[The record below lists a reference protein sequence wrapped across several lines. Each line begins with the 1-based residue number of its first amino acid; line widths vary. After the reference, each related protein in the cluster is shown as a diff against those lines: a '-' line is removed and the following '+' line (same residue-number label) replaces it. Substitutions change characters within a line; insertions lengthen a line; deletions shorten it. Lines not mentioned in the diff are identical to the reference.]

1 MLKET
6 LGVPFTITQLMDQDS
21 NKIQFTGGSISY
33 DPVLKNSMEFA
44 VGLKM
49 LPTKGNLVYEYNPL
63 RNYRLSRTGY
73 LYKNRL
79 HTPKELLIELGVVT
93 DETTDEEC
101 MKILQSYKKEWPA
114 GLIPSTETDPVLVEA
129 GELTDFETD
138 ELQFDLNHP
147 VEILP
152 QYSYD
157 NSVNLIIN
165 DGKNKPRL
173 INSRFSAT
181 ARNKYQIVD
190 RKGNNDTNIYDQGSQ
205 FDIDTSLYKRVIEI
219 PKLRLVGVNEGG
231 KLPVGNY
238 HFYFRYA
245 DADGNE
251 TDFVAESGL
260 VSLFIGS
267 IPSSI
272 RSGFR
277 EEDSHKLVRLLL
289 SNIDSSYQYVYVY
302 YTRSSSDIAE
312 NAAVSAYKI
321 NQKFLVNNLLN
332 CEITVTG
339 YEDVTEIPLEDI
351 NPMYQIADSVET
363 QESCQNMLFL
373 GNIQRPEIPYQEL
386 EDLSLRFLPY
396 ICNEDYPVQ
405 IDHDYNIQSNSYG
418 YYDPKFIY
426 NKVGYWN
433 HELYRFGIV
442 YIMSDNSLSPVFNV
456 RGIEKLNPDTKY
468 SKIPMWKKDQS
479 NLKVRNY
486 IVSEEETYKIIT
498 ENVSYGDND
507 LENSK
512 ENNDLENSKGVI
524 SINMPPSDTQ
534 QIFSIN
540 FKVAHEVV
548 DYIKNKLNIKG
559 FFFVRQKRIP
569 TILCQAYTIGV
580 DKESNTPILPIH
592 DSKYV
597 AERFLT
603 DDQLLDNGFEERLYK
618 FENVAKI
625 RTEAAICPEY
635 DVDSP
640 YYNTLFAGDSFSI
653 AEADVQPGNQFLDQ
667 DERNFY
673 TFGESKGNP
682 NNTYNVKII
691 GVEDN
696 VKLVAINDN
705 LFSAR
710 AGEVEEAFRYEYL
723 EKENKITEASNLIRG
738 SFGPYLG
745 ITGYAYSGKIIDIKI
760 PGFNSITEED
770 LFKIR
775 YADKSSF
782 FAISE
787 RIDLKH
793 IDEWFD
799 LEPIRNK
806 ERDIS
811 EIEINFQNNLYRGDC
826 YICHFTHRFNRNFQD
841 PSAPINDKIVDP
853 NCWKENYEVADNV
866 VKKENFDKINLGDV
880 NAIKL
885 GMWVTLT
892 VRSTKNLNIRAID
905 DSVVDETALTGH
917 PRGFYPYHPITAEGA
932 YKTPEALC
940 YNKGFEKSV
949 SERWNYEVPDVPA
962 IKNDFT
968 NRIAYSD
975 VHVNDAFKNGFRVF
989 QGTHYRDYPK
999 TYGSITKLIE
1009 LQGNL
1014 LCVFEHGIGLIP
1026 VNERAVAGE
1035 GSGGNVY
1042 INTSNVLPENPKII
1056 SDTFGSQWRD
1066 SIIKTPRGVYGV
1078 DTVGKKIWRTNG
1090 ETFECISDFR
1100 VQEFLNQNI
1109 SLTERE
1115 LEPVIGIRNVKSHY
1129 NKFKGDVMFT
1139 FYDNLYGF
1147 EEKVWN
1153 LCWNENLQK
1162 WMTFYSWVPSYSE
1175 NIYNQYFSFDRNTSK
1190 WITKLGVSKHGNDF
1204 SDGVTLGENI
1214 IENTSWKSTLHLSNR
1229 NLPKGDG
1236 VVCDVEYEIVRDNYG
1251 NYKLFNDPV
1260 RTNEIDE
1267 DTGLPIWEISLKPGV
1282 TYEELCS
1289 EYYIR
1294 GVKGT
1299 DDRWTNL
1306 LTFEKEVRYK
1316 KGEYSYD
1323 SALREYTAG
1332 GKKYNSHNS
1341 GGWYLD
1347 DDVLVILPDY
1357 EPWVENCIKASK
1369 YSIYKNERGRRVNLS
1384 SKDRDRRIN
1393 GDKVVILLNVK
1404 AKLKVSYEG
1413 NDNVALGEAYA
1424 SGYTDKTFVDAG
1436 YYQSVVAVIPKYNMQ
1451 FLTTDF
1457 WKHGQAGII
1466 DIADKIYPTYWYGKQ
1481 HPFEFEFVVADGP
1494 DRHKIFDSLEIIS
1507 NKAAPESFHYEIV
1520 GECYDF
1526 AKDKKN
1532 MYIRQEAT
1540 KELYQYNGSDIV
1552 YNHDYK
1558 ELVPEHRPLN
1568 IGDEDP
1574 SKFDKSTIFPLYY
1587 GRRDSI
1593 NEIEDFY
1600 HLHGHK
1606 DKYGKGE
1613 ENFSALS
1620 GAEIVRYENLDE
1632 YRIWNHA
1639 KAVDITKEGL
1649 LRGNMYYKEDKWDV
1663 QINPINLV
1671 QKNETEDDWSRNGQ
1685 TNPPIVYNLFPL
1697 PKDISD
1703 ITQMEVPDSLDG
1715 FNVNNWN
1722 NMTTANKEAKIKDKF
1737 IKIRIRYSGEDLA
1750 IISAIRTLYSISY
1763 A

>member
-1 MLKET
+1 
-6 LGVPFTITQLMDQDS
+6 MDQDS

-312 NAAVSAYKI
+312 NATVSAYKI

-710 AGEVEEAFRYEYL
+710 AGEAEEAFRYEYL

-760 PGFNSITEED
+760 PGFNSLTEED

>member
-1 MLKET
+1 MST
-6 LGVPFTITQLMDQDS
+6 NINFT
-21 NKIQFTGGSISY
+21 NAEIQYS
-33 DPVLKNSMEFA
+33 PVLKQSMEFG
-44 VGLKM
+44 VGLKV
-49 LPTKGNLVYEYNPL
+49 LPTKGNLVYEYNPF
-63 RNYRLSRTGY
+63 RNYRLSETGY
-73 LYKNRL
+73 MYKNRL
-79 HTPKELLIELGVVT
+79 YTPKELLIELGVASEEDT
-93 DETTDEEC
+93 NEEC
-101 MKILQSYKKEWPA
+101 LEILKGYGKTWPS
-114 GLIPSTETDPVLVEA
+114 GLIPTTETDPVLVEA

-173 INSRFSAT
+173 INSRFSAVG
-181 ARNKYQIVD
+181 RNKYQIVD

-219 PKLRLVGVNEGG
+219 PKLKLVGISEGG
-231 KLPVGNY
+231 KMPIGNY

-260 VSLFIGS
+260 VSLFIGNT
-267 IPSSI
+267 PSSI

-289 SNIDSSYQYVYVY
+289 SNVDSAYQYVYVY
-302 YTRSSSDIAE
+302 YTRSTADIYQ
-312 NAAVSAYKI
+312 NATVSAYKI

-339 YEDVTEIPLEDI
+339 YEDVTELSLEDI
-351 NPMYQIADSVET
+351 NPTYQIADSVWT

-373 GNIQRPEIPYQEL
+373 GNIQRPDIPYQEL
-386 EDLSLRFLPY
+386 EDLSLRFLP
-396 ICNEDYPVQ
+396 EVHSESYPLQ
-405 IDHDYNIQSNSYG
+405 LDQDYNISSNSFG

-456 RGIEKLNPDTKY
+456 RGIEKLDSTPSY
-468 SKIPMWKKDQS
+468 STIPMWKEDGS
-479 NLKVRNY
+479 RNY
-486 IVSEEETYKIIT
+486 IISEEETYKIVT
-498 ENVSYGDND
+498 EDISYGDTNQ
-507 LENSK
+507 NTSGGSM
-512 ENNDLENSKGVI
+512 LENSKGVV
-524 SINMPPSDTQ
+524 SLNMTSGGTQ
-534 QIFSIN
+534 EIFSIN
-540 FKVAHEVV
+540 FKVANEVV
-548 DYIKNKLNIKG
+548 EYLKNKLNIKG

-580 DKESNTPILPIH
+580 DKESNTPVLPVSG
-592 DSKYV
+592 SKYV
-597 AERFLT
+597 TERFIT
-603 DDQLLDNGFEERLYK
+603 NDQILDNDFESRLYK
-618 FENVAKI
+618 FNNAAKV

-640 YYNTLFAGDSFSI
+640 YLNTLFAGDSFSI
-653 AEADVQPGNQFLDQ
+653 AEADVQPGNKWLTQ
-667 DERNFY
+667 DGRNFY
-673 TFGESKGNP
+673 PEGQIAGNP

-710 AGEVEEAFRYEYL
+710 AGEAEEAFRYEYL
-723 EKENKITEASNLIRG
+723 EKENKITEATNLLRG
-738 SFGPYLG
+738 SYGPYLG

-760 PGFNSITEED
+760 PGFNSIAEED

-782 FAISE
+782 LAISE

-793 IDEWFD
+793 TDEWFKKTD
-799 LEPIRNK
+799 DELILL
-806 ERDIS
+806 S
-811 EIEINFQNNLYRGDC
+811 NLYRGDC
-826 YICHFTHRFNRNFQD
+826 YICQFTHRVNRNFQD
-841 PSAPINDKIVDP
+841 PSAPINDKIVDQ
-853 NCWKENYEVADNV
+853 NCWKENYEVEDNV

-917 PRGFYPYHPITAEGA
+917 PRGFFPYYPITGEGA

-940 YNKGFEKSV
+940 FNKGLEKSV

-975 VHVNDAFKNGFRVF
+975 IHVNDAFKNGFRVF

-999 TYGSITKLIE
+999 TYGQITKLIE
-1009 LQGNL
+1009 LRGNL
-1014 LCVFEHGIGLIP
+1014 VCVFEHGIGLIP

-1035 GSGGNVY
+1035 GAGGNVY
-1042 INTSNVLPENPKII
+1042 INTNNVLPENPKII

-1066 SIIKTPRGVYGV
+1066 SIIKTPRGIYGV

-1090 ETFECISDFR
+1090 ETFECISDLR

-1115 LEPVIGIRNVKSHY
+1115 LDPVIGVRNVKTHY

-1147 EEKVWN
+1147 EERAWN

-1162 WMTFYSWVPSYSE
+1162 WITFYSWVPSYSE

-1204 SDGVTLGENI
+1204 SDGVTLENNV
-1214 IENTSWKSTLHLSNR
+1214 IENETWNTTLHLDNR
-1229 NLPKGDG
+1229 TLPTGEG
-1236 VVCDVEYEIVRDNYG
+1236 VVCEIEYELVRDNYG
-1251 NYKLFNDPV
+1251 NYKLFKDPYKV
-1260 RTNEIDE
+1260 NVGTVDN
-1267 DTGLPIWEISLKPGV
+1267 PIWEWRLALADGV
-1282 TYEELCS
+1282 TYKELCS
-1289 EYYIR
+1289 EYYAR
-1294 GVKGT
+1294 VY
-1299 DDRWTNL
+1299 DDC
-1306 LTFEKEVRYK
+1306 
-1316 KGEYSYD
+1316 
-1323 SALREYTAG
+1323 
-1332 GKKYNSHNS
+1332 
-1341 GGWYLD
+1341 YLD
-1347 DDVLVILPDY
+1347 NLSADSEDHTAPLISNPSRRKTLPKSQKTIW
-1357 EPWVENCIKASK
+1357 EGTLGTLKV
-1369 YSIYKNERGRRVNLS
+1369 YKNDRGRRVNLS
-1384 SKDRDRRIN
+1384 TKDKDKRVN
-1393 GDKVVILLNVK
+1393 GDKVVRLLNIK
-1404 AKLKVSYEG
+1404 ANIKVSYEG
-1413 NDNVALGEAYA
+1413 EDNVTLGEAIA
-1424 SGYTDKTFVDAG
+1424 SGYTDRTFVDAG
-1436 YYQSVVAVIPKYNMQ
+1436 YYESVVAVIPKYNMQ

-1481 HPFEFEFVVADGP
+1481 HPFEFEFVVADSP

-1540 KELYQYNGSDIV
+1540 KELYQYNGSDVV
-1552 YNHDYK
+1552 YNSDYK
-1558 ELVPEHRPLN
+1558 DLVSEHRPLVV
-1568 IGDEDP
+1568 GDENP
-1574 SKFDKSTIFPLYY
+1574 RYFDKSTIFPLYY
-1587 GRRDSI
+1587 ARQDTI

-1600 HLHGHK
+1600 HLYGHK
-1606 DKYGKGE
+1606 DSYGKGDK
-1613 ENFSALS
+1613 NFSALA

-1663 QINPINLV
+1663 QINPINFV
-1671 QKNETEDDWSRNGQ
+1671 QKNETKEDWTRNEQ
-1685 TNPPIVYNLFPL
+1685 ENPPIIYNLFPL
-1697 PKDISD
+1697 PSDISD
-1703 ITQMEVPDSLDG
+1703 INTMEVPDTLND
-1715 FNVNNWN
+1715 FNVGTWKELQ
-1722 NMTTANKEAKIKDKF
+1722 TANKEAKVKDKV

>member
-1 MLKET
+1 MAEEIKFQN
-6 LGVPFTITQLMDQDS
+6 GTITYA
-21 NKIQFTGGSISY
+21 K
-33 DPVLKNSMEFA
+33 VLPNPINFA
-44 VGLKM
+44 VGLKR

-63 RNYRLSRTGY
+63 RNYRLSQTGY

-79 HTPKELLIELGVVT
+79 FTPKELLIELGVK
-93 DETTDEEC
+93 DETSTEEEC
-101 MKILQSYKKEWPA
+101 LQILESYENTWPT
-114 GLIPSTETDPVLVEA
+114 GLIPSSEEDPVLVEA
-129 GELTDFETD
+129 GELTDFETS
-138 ELQFDLNHP
+138 ELAFDLSHP

-181 ARNKYQIVD
+181 ERNKYQIVD

-205 FDIDTSLYKRVIEI
+205 FDIDISLYKRVIEI
-219 PKLRLVGVNEGG
+219 PKLQLIGVNEGG
-231 KLPVGNY
+231 RMSVGNY

-260 VSLFIGS
+260 VSLFVGTT
-267 IPSSI
+267 PTSI

-277 EEDSHKLVRLLL
+277 DEDSHKLVRMLL
-289 SNIDSSYQYVYVY
+289 SNVDSSYQYVQVY

-312 NAAVSAYKI
+312 NATVSAFRI

-332 CEITVTG
+332 CEIIITG

-351 NPMYQIADSVET
+351 NLMYQITDSVET

-710 AGEVEEAFRYEYL
+710 AGEAEEAFRYEYL

-745 ITGYAYSGKIIDIKI
+745 ITGYTYSGKIIDIKI

-975 VHVNDAFKNGFRVF
+975 VHVNNAFKNGFRVF

-1115 LEPVIGIRNVKSHY
+1115 FEPVIGIRNVKSHY

>member
-312 NAAVSAYKI
+312 NATVSAYKI

-640 YYNTLFAGDSFSI
+640 YYNTLFAGDSFFI

-710 AGEVEEAFRYEYL
+710 AGEAEEAFRYEYL

>member
-1 MLKET
+1 MR
-6 LGVPFTITQLMDQDS
+6 S
-21 NKIQFTGGSISY
+21 NTIQFTGGSVSY
-33 DPVLKNSMEFA
+33 DPVLANSIEFA

-49 LPTKGNLVYEYNPL
+49 LPTKGNLVYEYNPF
-63 RNYRLSRTGY
+63 RNYRLSKTGY

-79 HTPKELLIELGVVT
+79 YTPKELLIELGVANE
-93 DETTDEEC
+93 DTTDDEC
-101 MKILQSYKKEWPA
+101 MKILEGYKKEWPA

-219 PKLRLVGVNEGG
+219 PKLKLIGVSEGG
-231 KLPVGNY
+231 KMSVGNY

-260 VSLFIGS
+260 VSLFVGS
-267 IPSSI
+267 TPTSI

-302 YTRSSSDIAE
+302 YTRASSDINE
-312 NAAVSAYKI
+312 NSTVSAYKI

-339 YEDVTEIPLEDI
+339 YEDVTEVSLEDI

-396 ICNEDYPVQ
+396 VCSEDYPVQ
-405 IDHDYNIQSNSYG
+405 IDQDYNIQSNSFG

-456 RGIEKLNPDTKY
+456 RGIEKLSPSTKY

-479 NLKVRNY
+479 NAAIRNY

-512 ENNDLENSKGVI
+512 ENNDLENSKGVV

-534 QIFSIN
+534 QIYSIN
-540 FKVAHEVV
+540 FKVAHEVI
-548 DYIKNKLNIKG
+548 DFIKNELNIKG

-580 DKESNTPILPIH
+580 DKESNTPILPIEG
-592 DSKYV
+592 SKYV

-603 DDQLLDNGFEERLYK
+603 DDQILDNGFEERLYQFK
-618 FENVAKI
+618 NAAKI

-653 AEADVQPGNQFLDQ
+653 AEADVQPQNPRLEQ
-667 DERNFY
+667 DGRNFY
-673 TFGESKGNP
+673 THKDTIKGNP
-682 NNTYNVKII
+682 DNTYNVKII

-696 VKLVAINDN
+696 VKLVAINDT

-710 AGEVEEAFRYEYL
+710 AGEAEEAFRYEYL
-723 EKENKITEASNLIRG
+723 EKENKITEASNLVRG
-738 SFGPYLG
+738 SYGPYLG

-799 LEPIRNK
+799 LEPIRN
-806 ERDIS
+806 ESGDIS

-826 YICHFTHRFNRNFQD
+826 YICQFTHRLNRNFQD

-866 VKKENFDKINLGDV
+866 VKKENFDKINLGDI
-880 NAIKL
+880 NAVKL

-892 VRSTKNLNIRAID
+892 IRSTKNLNVRAID

-968 NRIAYSD
+968 NRISYSD

-999 TYGSITKLIE
+999 TYGSITKLVE
-1009 LQGNL
+1009 LRGSL
-1014 LCVFEHGIGLIP
+1014 LCIFEHGIALIP

-1035 GSGGNVY
+1035 GSGGNIY

-1056 SDTFGSQWRD
+1056 SDTFGSQWKD

-1078 DTVGKKIWRTNG
+1078 DTIGKKIWRTNG
-1090 ETFECISDFR
+1090 EELDFISDFK

-1115 LEPVIGIRNVKSHY
+1115 LLPVIGVRNVKTHY

-1153 LCWNENLQK
+1153 LCYNENLQR
-1162 WMTFYSWVPSYSE
+1162 WVTFYSWLPSYSE

-1204 SDGVTLGENI
+1204 SDGVTLGDNV
-1214 IENTSWKSTLHLSNR
+1214 IENTGWKTTLHLSNR
-1229 NLPKGDG
+1229 NIPKGEG
-1236 VVCDVEYEIVRDNYG
+1236 IIHDVEYELVRDNYG

-1260 RTNEIDE
+1260 RTDQIDE
-1267 DTGLPIWEISLKPGV
+1267 ETGLSIWEISLKPGV
-1282 TYEELCS
+1282 TYEQLCS
-1289 EYYIR
+1289 EYYAR
-1294 GVKGT
+1294 V
-1299 DDRWTNL
+1299 
-1306 LTFEKEVRYK
+1306 
-1316 KGEYSYD
+1316 
-1323 SALREYTAG
+1323 
-1332 GKKYNSHNS
+1332 YNNCF
-1341 GGWYLD
+1341 LD
-1347 DDVLVILPDY
+1347 DLSVDVNGNEVLTAPLVTSPNTRINLPKGQRTIWK
-1357 EPWVENCIKASK
+1357 ETLGTLKV
-1369 YSIYKNERGRRVNLS
+1369 YKNDRNRRINLV
-1384 SKDRDRRIN
+1384 SKDKDKRVN
-1393 GDKVVILLNVK
+1393 GDKVVILLNIK
-1404 AKLKVSYEG
+1404 AKLKAAYIGEE
-1413 NDNVALGEAYA
+1413 NVTLGEAYA
-1424 SGYTDKTFVDAG
+1424 NGYNDRTFVDEG

-1481 HPFEFEFVVADGP
+1481 HPFEFEFVVADSP

-1540 KELYQYNGSDIV
+1540 KELYQFNGSDIV
-1552 YNHDYK
+1552 FNPDYK
-1558 ELVPEHRPLN
+1558 DLISEHRPLTP
-1568 IGDEDP
+1568 GDPDP
-1574 SKFDKSTIFPLYY
+1574 QHYDKSTIFPLYY
-1587 GRRDSI
+1587 RRQDTI

-1600 HLHGHK
+1600 HLYGHK
-1606 DKYGKGE
+1606 DRYGKGDK
-1613 ENFSALS
+1613 NFSALA

-1639 KAVDITKEGL
+1639 KAVDIKEHGL
-1649 LRGNMYYKEDKWDV
+1649 LRGNMYYKEDKWYA

-1671 QKNETEDDWSRNGQ
+1671 QKNEDQSDWTNVYGDGQ
-1685 TNPPIVYNLFPL
+1685 KKMVPAECNLFAPPAEVYNKDEASGTVTL
-1697 PKDISD
+1697 PSD
-1703 ITQMEVPDSLDG
+1703 WERNVVSWGITDKI
-1715 FNVNNWN
+1715 
-1722 NMTTANKEAKIKDKF
+1722 NKEVKLKDKF
-1737 IKIRIRYSGEDLA
+1737 IKIRVRYSGEDLA
-1750 IISAIRTLYSISY
+1750 VISALKTLYSISY